1 MPVKVT
7 HNNDG
12 HFYTIDVDLAKE
24 GAEVFD
30 LTTYFKGRVGDS
42 GFGLRVR
49 WFWQGQ
55 LYNTVGKKPHVE
67 GVVGQ
72 YSFKKAKNDVS
83 RELVMSPDAD
93 PVSFTGDVNDCQA
106 DGYATYYFP
115 QQMFPQDGMFK
126 GTIGLLDD
134 SGKTARYTSVDIW
147 FKVYPNAG
155 GAQMGQACDYYI
167 SELDK
172 AIKEAE
178 EDLKTSKKAMQNVI
192 DEFTTKM
199 NDLTNRLTTQG
210 NTDQAALDALEA
222 KIKQDGLFTQAEA
235 DAFKQAI
242 QTQLDKIGNFDAYT
256 EPGKSLIEKIIN
268 EADDRGINVRHFGAT
283 GDGKTDDTEAFQN
296 AIDYAGK
303 HNRSAVYVPAG
314 NYVITKE
321 LTLNFI
327 ALFGEGVVSSVLIPK
342 GKISRLITLQWK
354 AIVHNLR
361 IDNSQVAGAISDLC
375 LAPESGEVGTNNIV
389 RDVTFDDDGTHEVT
403 AIDASPKTNAAGQ
416 TIFSFP
422 NIIDSITMSN
432 VYNGI
437 HLYSS
442 QGGWVNG
449 NVFQNIT
456 IQGFRN
462 TGLWL
467 DGGEGRSS
475 ISHNVFSNIQ
485 VQCQKNTPS
494 TARAFKINY
503 GVNNKFSMIHTWQ
516 DQGTGK
522 SIPSMEIK
530 PLPGADSWDIR
541 NNIFNGILES
551 EIDGDSET
559 LNYNDMNGIRLS
571 YWITASFKN
580 GYGSLNTT
588 KTMAENLL
596 PQNLIADFVQGKRS
610 PLQWDGAYYKPTDK
624 GIDDKGYYVRFTQ
637 IKNDSNGKNTFGLAL
652 NGTLDALRYVQKYTV
667 AIDFDLNGEDN
678 ANAAFY
684 ISSGYFN
691 GTNRTVLAKGHH
703 QMVKLQNGIYR
714 YYETFNN
721 DVQSGNP
728 MFLYAYF
735 GGCKTINIRHFALAP
750 QWIGPY
756 QDIRE
761 SHSTSM
767 WSINSATKLDFS
779 NDDTAGITSKLKLH
793 LLNANT
799 NDWFDK
805 NLIQETKRSNGSYVY
820 TYPIYI

>member
-1 MPVKVT
+1 MPVQVT

-12 HFYTIDVDLAKE
+12 HFYTIDVDIAKE

-30 LTTYFKGRVGDS
+30 LSTYFKARVADNHT
-42 GFGLRVR
+42 GLRVR

-55 LYNTVGKKPHVE
+55 ILNTVGKIPRVE

-72 YSFKKAKNDVS
+72 YSFKKGTNGTRD
-83 RELVMSPDAD
+83 LVMSPDASAVAFD
-93 PVSFTGDVNDCQA
+93 GDINDCEPG
-106 DGYATYYFP
+106 GYATYYFP
-115 QQMFPQDGMFK
+115 GQMFPQEGLFK
-126 GTIGLLDD
+126 GTIGLRDD

-155 GAQMGQACDYYI
+155 GAQMGKACDYYI

-178 EDLKTSKKAMQNVI
+178 EGLKTSKNTMQDVV
-192 DEFTTKM
+192 DEFTAKM

-235 DAFKQAI
+235 EAFEQTIQAEVAKFGDA
-242 QTQLDKIGNFDAYT
+242 GSYS
-256 EPGKSLIEKIIN
+256 EPGNNLIEKIIN

-283 GDGKTDDTEAFQN
+283 GDGKTDDTDAFQK
-296 AIDYAGK
+296 AIEYAGK
-303 HNRSAVYVPAG
+303 HNQSAVYVPAG
-314 NYVITKE
+314 NYIITKE

-327 ALFGEGVVSSVLIPK
+327 CLFGEGVVSSVLIPK
-342 GKISRLITLQWK
+342 GKVSRLITLQWK

-361 IDNSQVAGAISDLC
+361 IDNSQVVGAVSDLC

-389 RDVTFDDDGTHEVT
+389 RDITFDDDGTHEVT

-422 NIIDSITMSN
+422 NVIDSITMSN
-432 VYNGI
+432 IYNGI

-442 QGGWVNG
+442 QDGWVNG

-456 IQGFRN
+456 IQGIRN

-475 ISHNVFSNIQ
+475 ISHNLFSNIQ
-485 VQCQKNTPS
+485 VQYQHNAPA
-494 TARAFKINY
+494 TARAFKINF

-522 SIPSMEIK
+522 PIPSMEIK

-541 NNIFNGILES
+541 NNIFDGILES
-551 EIDGDSET
+551 EIVGDSET
-559 LNYNDMNGIRLS
+559 LNYNDLSGIRLS
-571 YWITASFKN
+571 YWITSSFKN

-596 PQNLIADFVQGKRS
+596 PQNLVADFVQGKRS
-610 PLQWDGAYYKPTDK
+610 PLQWDGNYYKPTDK

-637 IKNDSNGKNTFGLAL
+637 VKDDPDGKSMFGLAL
-652 NGTLDALRYVQKYTV
+652 NGALDELRHVQKYTV
-667 AIDFDLNGEDN
+667 VIDFDLNGEDDVN
-678 ANAAFY
+678 TSFY
-684 ISSGYFN
+684 ISSGYFDD
-691 GTNRTVLAKGHH
+691 TDRTVLPKGHH
-703 QMVKLQNGIYR
+703 QMAKLQNGIYR
-714 YYETFNN
+714 YYETFSN

-735 GGCKTINIRHFALAP
+735 GGCKTINIRHFALVP

-756 QDIRE
+756 QDISE

-767 WSINSATKLDFS
+767 WSINSATKIDFA
-779 NDDTAGITSKLKLH
+779 NDDAAGIVSKLKLH
-793 LLNANT
+793 LLNNNT

-805 NLIQETKRSNGSYVY
+805 NLIQETKRSDGSYVY